1 MLRNVRLIAAGL
13 LTLGG
18 LIGLPGRASA
28 DTVILVEEMNGS
40 SIINSQ
46 TFSVAT
52 LPTSSNP
59 YSPAGGSFTGISIT
73 VTSTSGVVSN
83 LNSLTTT
90 VAAKPSESFDAAHS
104 LRVTVTDDG
113 FINASP
119 GSPAI
124 ASNDPSNS
132 SAVQGG
138 TLTVSGINTIKNSSL
153 GVLGTTP
160 SASETSPGGPSDP
173 NTFVGIPS
181 LPTNFAIT
189 QEMTLKVNSA
199 GGAID
204 PNSSFAGTLSWNIL
218 TSPQAVPAPAG
229 LLLALPALPVF
240 GFRRVLRRKAA

>member
-1 MLRNVRLIAAGL
+1 MLRNVRWIAAGL

-18 LIGLPGRASA
+18 LIALPGQASA
-28 DTVILVEEMNGS
+28 ETTILVEELS
-40 SIINSQ
+40 SSGVVNSQ

-90 VAAKPSESFDAAHS
+90 VAAKPSESFDASHS

-132 SAVQGG
+132 SAVSGG
-138 TLTVSGINTIKNSSL
+138 TLTVSGINTIQS
-153 GVLGTTP
+153 GTDVLGTTP
-160 SASETSPGGPSDP
+160 SASETSPNGQSDP
-173 NTFVGIPS
+173 NTFVGIPN
-181 LPTNFAIT
+181 LPSNFAIT

-199 GGAID
+199 GGEID
-204 PNSSFAGTLSWNIL
+204 PNSSFAGTLSGNIL
-218 TSPQAVPAPAG
+218 TVPPAVPAPAG
-229 LLLALPALPVF
+229 LILALTALPVF
-240 GFRRVLRRKAA
+240 GARRMLRRKAV